1 MKLCSH
7 PMFIIDS
14 RTNHLHYKYMSKSKS
29 KSKYKVIE
37 RERKIEKE
45 RQWTVD
51 SARRC
56 ERANQGRT
64 KIVKIRYDY

>member
-37 RERKIEKE
+37 REKNRKGE
-45 RQWTVD
+45 TVD
-51 SARRC
+51 SGQCAKVRTC
-56 ERANQGRT
+56 EPGA
-64 KIVKIRYDY
+64 Y